1 MRLAAKL
8 RQIRTKLGLTQQ
20 QMFEHLSETR
30 TPLYRGH
37 IGEYETGKREPSLLV
52 LLRYARIVGVS
63 TDVLIDD
70 ELDLPEGLSATTSSK
85 GSKRLRIAK
94 KRGKS

>member
-1 MRLAAKL
+1 
-8 RQIRTKLGLTQQ
+8 
-20 QMFEHLSETR
+20 MFERLGETR

-52 LLRYARIVGVS
+52 LLSYARIAGVS

-70 ELDLPEGLSATTSSK
+70 DFSLPESLPAKTGNE
-85 GSKRLRIAK
+85 GSKRPSVAK
-94 KRGKS
+94 KGRKI